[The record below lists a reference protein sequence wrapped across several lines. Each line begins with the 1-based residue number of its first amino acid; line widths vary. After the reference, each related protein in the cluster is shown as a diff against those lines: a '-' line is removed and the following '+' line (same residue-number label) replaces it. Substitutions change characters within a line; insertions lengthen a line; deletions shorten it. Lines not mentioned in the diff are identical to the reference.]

1 MNIIVVASL
10 PIIVDGKKVRLAS
23 QFSYPSAWI
32 GSTCQYRIAQLIS
45 ISLSSLN
52 SHPPI

>member
-10 PIIVDGKKVRLAS
+10 PIVDGKKVRFAS
-23 QFSYPSAWI
+23 QFSYLSAWI
-32 GSTCQYRIAQLIS
+32 GSTCQYRIPELIFN
-45 ISLSSLN
+45 SLSSLN

>member
-10 PIIVDGKKVRLAS
+10 PIVDGKKVRLAS
-23 QFSYPSAWI
+23 QFSYLSAWI

-52 SHPPI
+52 SHLPI